1 MLSEKNRG
9 ETSELSS
16 YYSLRSSCSKGLP
29 YAATASGLSLASLH
43 FSELNTQGKNNPVK
57 SAPGMREL
65 LFLICSDLKS
75 NRLCED
81 IFDRLSYDSS

>member
-9 ETSELSS
+9 ETSKLTC
-16 YYSLRSSCSKGLP
+16 YYSLRSSCSKGLL

-43 FSELNTQGKNNPVK
+43 FSELNTHGNNNPVK
-57 SAPGMREL
+57 SDPGMREL

-75 NRLCED
+75 YRLCKD
-81 IFDRLSYDSS
+81 IFDGLSYDSS